1 MPLRHKDT
9 KFHKD
14 FLVFLCDFVTLWQDY
29 EFLRKSYKLKN
40 MHFTKQI
47 LNCSVAIILALF
59 IYSCAGSHDN
69 GKNKP
74 ATDTIDTTKH
84 VKQAIP
90 PPSQKQ
96 QNKFLV
102 IKGSNVNLR
111 VSPDLNAIRIKQ
123 LKTNDTCEI
132 IEQGKKETINDALD
146 YWYKVRFKHKEG
158 WIFGAF
164 TSLKLPA
171 EQVKQEKH

>member
-1 MPLRHKDT
+1 MRKISSEI
-9 KFHKD
+9 
-14 FLVFLCDFVTLWQDY
+14 VFLHKF
-29 EFLRKSYKLKN
+29 KN
-40 MHFTKQI
+40 MHSSKQI
-47 LNCSVAIILALF
+47 PCFFVVLLLVLF
-59 IYSCAGSHDN
+59 IYSCSGLHDN
-69 GKNKP
+69 SKNKT
-74 ATDTIDTTKH
+74 ANDTIDTTKH
-84 VKQAIP
+84 VKQSVP
-90 PPSQKQ
+90 ESSQKL

-102 IKGSNVNLR
+102 IKGTNVNLR

-132 IEQGKKETINDALD
+132 IEQGKKETINDAMD